1 MMVMNLA
8 SPSER
13 LSSLDRLM
21 AGEKHI
27 CLLRALSP
35 IDQTCRSGIFG
46 LSGGARGPFLVMA
59 AMVMWV
65 LLAVGH
71 WPLVAWCFCWHESYI
86 IVGIV

>member
-1 MMVMNLA
+1 MVMNLA

-13 LSSLDRLM
+13 LRALDRLI
-21 AGEKHI
+21 AIEKNI
-27 CLLRALSP
+27 RLLGASSP
-35 IDQTCRSGIFG
+35 INQTRRSGIFG
-46 LSGGARGPFLVMA
+46 LLGGARGPFLAAA

-71 WPLVAWCFCWHESYI
+71 WPLVARCFCWHESYI